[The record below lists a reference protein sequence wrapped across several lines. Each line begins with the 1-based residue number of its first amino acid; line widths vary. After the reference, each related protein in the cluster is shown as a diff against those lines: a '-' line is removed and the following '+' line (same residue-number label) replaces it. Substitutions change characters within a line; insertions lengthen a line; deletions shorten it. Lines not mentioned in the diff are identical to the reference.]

1 MAIENHHL
9 LELPATAA
17 WRHCGLRDGFEVAY
31 FATGSAE
38 GTTQI
43 WGSSVAVEGTAS
55 YTVSYRVVVDENW
68 KTREASIE
76 TRTRGATWV
85 MELVRD
91 EHGTWF
97 VDGEER
103 ADLSACTDIDLEASV
118 VTNTIPVHR
127 LSAISG
133 PHEVRAVYVRATERR
148 VEVLD
153 QTYSFPMV
161 GASSFACAYTAPQ
174 FEYSADLR
182 YDASGLIVEYPD
194 LATRVDSVHGD
205 IQ

>member
-9 LELPATAA
+9 LHLPATAA
-17 WRHCGLRDGFEVAY
+17 WRHRGLRDGFEVAY
-31 FATGSAE
+31 FARGSADGTTRIWGNSVVVE
-38 GTTQI
+38 GTT
-43 WGSSVAVEGTAS
+43 S
-55 YTVSYRVVVDENW
+55 YAVSYRVVVDKHWE
-68 KTREASIE
+68 TREASIE
-76 TRTRGATWV
+76 TRTRGTTWI

-103 ADLSACTDIDLEASV
+103 ADLSACTDIDLEASI

-127 LSAISG
+127 LSAIPG
-133 PHEVRAVYVRATERR
+133 THEVQAVYVRATERR

-153 QTYSFPMV
+153 QAYSFPV
-161 GASSFACAYTAPQ
+161 ISASSFACAYTAPQ
-174 FEYSADLR
+174 FEYSANLR

-194 LATRVDSVHGD
+194 LATRVDSVDGGIH
-205 IQ
+205 